1 MPAFRF
7 SIGELSREFSVTP
20 RAIRF
25 YEDAGLLTPTRNG
38 RQRVYSPRD
47 RVHLMLILR
56 GKRLGFSLKE
66 IGDMLKLYD
75 APNGE
80 RSQLCVFIDK
90 IRNKRTVLLGQREDI
105 DAVLAEMDQ
114 LEERC
119 NEILQE
125 EPLDDTA

>member
-1 MPAFRF
+1 MSAHRF
-7 SIGELSREFSVTP
+7 SIGELSREFAVTT

-25 YEDAGLLTPTRNG
+25 YEDAGLLAPARNG

-56 GKRLGFSLKE
+56 GKRLGFSLSE

-80 RSQLCVFIDK
+80 RSQLRVFIDK
-90 IRNKRTVLLGQREDI
+90 IRTKRSMLLAQREDI
-105 DAVLAEMDQ
+105 DAVLGEMDQ
-114 LEERC
+114 LEDRC
-119 NEILQE
+119 RALLHKE
-125 EPLDDTA
+125 TAG